1 MVVRRRRKIRKYRG
15 TRTCGYGITGQNRGK
30 GLKGGYGKSGRHK
43 HLWTWVMK
51 YQPDYFGKKGFKPP
65 LSLREKVK
73 PINLGQLDQIVR
85 KLTKSGELKII
96 DGKITVNVLRL
107 GYNKVLGGGKLTKP
121 IIIES
126 PSFSKKAEEKIA
138 QIGGKAI
145 KL

>member
-65 LSLREKVK
+65 LSLREKV
-73 PINLGQLDQIVR
+73 
-85 KLTKSGELKII
+85 
-96 DGKITVNVLRL
+96 
-107 GYNKVLGGGKLTKP
+107 
-121 IIIES
+121 
-126 PSFSKKAEEKIA
+126 
-138 QIGGKAI
+138 
-145 KL
+145 